1 MEANAEMNLTNKK
14 LKKFNKI
21 YPWFDAISSDLLFF
35 IAIDTLFFTIVK
47 GFNPAQIAMLTTI
60 SSLITI
66 IMQVPL
72 VNLIKILG
80 NTKSVRVGTFVLLIS
95 ACLITF
101 SPSYIG
107 VAIGRILY
115 ELSFIFIRMVAIS
128 LKNNLIYQN
137 RADDYKKMLNKG
149 YTIYAAIT
157 LIIALI
163 SGPIFNINNYLPMYL
178 CIIFCVIGFIMSF
191 KMFDIS
197 ETHKIESDEEEQ
209 RESKKAKISNIIIF
223 ILISYTLVY
232 GLIINGQG
240 NSKLLIQYDLAE
252 NFAVTAVAMYLSIIV
267 VVSRVARLFANL
279 IFEKVYNK
287 FLKKFHMFIAVML
300 VLAFVLVV
308 CGHFIVKPLILKFIV
323 MAAGFCII
331 LMIRDPFRIFIQD
344 LALSN
349 TKHSEQQAVFAY
361 MELGRKIGTAGISIL
376 ITAMLTKLSLIYV
389 IILMLTLAVA
399 HYFVARKLYK
409 LIK

>member
-1 MEANAEMNLTNKK
+1 
-14 LKKFNKI
+14 
-21 YPWFDAISSDLLFF
+21 
-35 IAIDTLFFTIVK
+35 
-47 GFNPAQIAMLTTI
+47 MLTTI

-66 IMQVPL
+66 IMQIPL
-72 VNLIKILG
+72 VNLIKRLG
-80 NTKSVRVGTFVLLIS
+80 NTKSIRFGTFILLIS

-115 ELSFIFIRMVAIS
+115 ELSFIFERMVSIS

-137 RADDYKKMLNKG
+137 KADDYKKMLNKG
-149 YTIYAAIT
+149 YTIYATIT

-178 CIIFCVIGFIMSF
+178 CILFCVIGFIMSF
-191 KMFDIS
+191 EIFDIS
-197 ETHKIESDEEEQ
+197 EEHRIKSDAEEQ
-209 RESKKAKISNIIIF
+209 RESKKAKISTIIIF

-232 GLIINGQG
+232 GIIINGQG
-240 NSKLLIQYDLAE
+240 NSKLLIQYDLTE
-252 NFAVTAVAMYLSIIV
+252 NFEINTVAMYLSIIV
-267 VVSRVARLFANL
+267 VVSRVAKLFANL

-300 VLAFVLVV
+300 IIAFVLVV
-308 CGHFIVKPLILKFIV
+308 CGHFIIEPLLLKFMI

-331 LMIRDPFRIFIQD
+331 LMVRDPFRIFMQD
-344 LALSN
+344 LVLSN
-349 TKHSEQQAVFAY
+349 TKHSEQQAVFVY

-376 ITAMLTKLSLIYV
+376 ITVTLTKLSLIYV
-389 IILMLTLAVA
+389 IVLILILSIA
-399 HYFVARKLYK
+399 HCFVARKLYK

>member
-1 MEANAEMNLTNKK
+1 MEVTEKINVTNKK
-14 LKKFNKI
+14 LKRFNNI
-21 YPWFDAISSDLLFF
+21 YPWFDAISCDLLFF
-35 IAIDTLFFTIVK
+35 MAIDTLFFTIVK

-60 SSLITI
+60 SSIITI

-72 VNLIKILG
+72 VNLIKRLG
-80 NTKSVRVGTFVLLIS
+80 NTKSVRFGTFVLLIS

-101 SPSYIG
+101 SPNYIG
-107 VAIGRILY
+107 VAIGRVLY
-115 ELSFIFIRMVAIS
+115 ELSFIFERMVAIS

-157 LIIALI
+157 LIIAFI

-178 CIIFCVIGFIMSF
+178 CIIVCVIGFIMSF
-191 KMFDIS
+191 EMFDIS
-197 ETHKIESDEEEQ
+197 EIHKLENDEEEQ
-209 RESKKAKISNIIIF
+209 RKSKRSKIPIIIIF

-232 GLIINGQG
+232 GLIINGQA

-252 NFAVTAVAMYLSIIV
+252 NFEVTTVAMYLSMIV
-267 VVSRVARLFANL
+267 VVSRMARLFTNL
-279 IFEKVYNK
+279 IFEKIYNK
-287 FLKKFHMFIAVML
+287 FVKKFHIFIAVML
-300 VLAFVLVV
+300 VLSFALVV
-308 CGHFIVKPLILKFIV
+308 CGHFIVEPLTFKFTI

-331 LMIRDPFRIFIQD
+331 LMVRDPFRIFMQD
-344 LALSN
+344 LVLSN
-349 TKHSEQQAVFAY
+349 TKHSEQQLVFAY

-376 ITAMLTKLSLIYV
+376 ITAMLTKLSLVYV
-389 IILMLTLAVA
+389 IILMLTLAIA
-399 HYFVARKLYK
+399 HCLVARKLYK

>member
-1 MEANAEMNLTNKK
+1 METNAEMNLINKK
-14 LKKFNKI
+14 LKRFNKI
-21 YPWFDAISSDLLFF
+21 YPWFDAISCDLLFF

-47 GFNPAQIAMLTTI
+47 GFNPAQISMLTTI
-60 SSLITI
+60 SALITI
-66 IMQVPL
+66 IMQMPL
-72 VNLIKILG
+72 LNLIKKLG
-80 NTKSVRVGTFVLLIS
+80 NTKSVRFGTFILLIS

-101 SPSYIG
+101 SPNYIG
-107 VAIGRILY
+107 VALGRVLY
-115 ELSFIFIRMVAIS
+115 ELSFIFERMISIS

-137 RADDYKKMLNKG
+137 KAEDYKKMLNKG
-149 YTIYAAIT
+149 YTIYATIT

-163 SGPIFNINNYLPMYL
+163 SGPIFYINNYLPMYL

-191 KMFDIS
+191 EMFDIS
-197 ETHKIESDEEEQ
+197 ETRKIENDEEEQ
-209 RESKKAKISNIIIF
+209 REDKKKKLSIIIIF

-240 NSKLLIQYDLAE
+240 NSKLLIQYDLTE
-252 NFAVTAVAMYLSIIV
+252 NFEVAAVAMYLSIIV
-267 VVSRVARLFANL
+267 VVSRLARLFANL

-287 FLKKFHMFIAVML
+287 FLKRFHIFIAIML
-300 VLAFVLVV
+300 VLAFILVV
-308 CGHFIVKPLILKFIV
+308 CGHFIVKSLILKFMI
-323 MAAGFCII
+323 MAVGFCII
-331 LMIRDPFRIFIQD
+331 LMVRDPFRIFMQD
-344 LALSN
+344 LVLSN
-349 TKHSEQQAVFAY
+349 TKHSEQQVVFVY

-399 HYFVARKLYK
+399 HCFVSIKLYK

>member
-1 MEANAEMNLTNKK
+1 
-14 LKKFNKI
+14 
-21 YPWFDAISSDLLFF
+21 
-35 IAIDTLFFTIVK
+35 
-47 GFNPAQIAMLTTI
+47 
-60 SSLITI
+60 
-66 IMQVPL
+66 MQVPL
-72 VNLIKILG
+72 INLIKRLG
-80 NTKSVRVGTFVLLIS
+80 NTKSIRLGTFVLLIS

-115 ELSFIFIRMVAIS
+115 ELSFIFRNMLTIS

-163 SGPIFNINNYLPMYL
+163 SGPIFNINTFLPMYL

-191 KMFDIS
+191 EMFDIS
-197 ETHKIESDEEEQ
+197 ETHKIESNEKEQ
-209 RESKKAKISNIIIF
+209 IENTKAKISIIIIF

-240 NSKLLIQYDLAE
+240 NSKLLIQYDLTE
-252 NFAVTAVAMYLSIIV
+252 NFEISTVAMYLSIIV
-267 VVSRVARLFANL
+267 VLSRVARLFANL

-287 FLKKFHMFIAVML
+287 FLNKFHMFIAVML
-300 VLAFVLVV
+300 VLAFSLVL
-308 CGHFIVKPLILKFIV
+308 CGHFIIEPLILKFIV

-331 LMIRDPFRIFIQD
+331 LMIRDPFRIFMQD
-344 LALSN
+344 LVLSN
-349 TKHSEQQAVFAY
+349 TKHNEQQVVFAY

-389 IILMLTLAVA
+389 IILMLILAVA
-399 HYFVARKLYK
+399 HCFVARKLYK

>member
-1 MEANAEMNLTNKK
+1 METNSQMNLTNKK
-14 LKKFNKI
+14 LKRFNKI
-21 YPWFDAISSDLLFF
+21 YPWFDAISCDLLFF

-47 GFNPAQIAMLTTI
+47 GFNPAQIAMMTTI
-60 SSLITI
+60 SALITI
-66 IMQVPL
+66 ILQVPL
-72 VNLIKILG
+72 VNLIKRLG
-80 NTKSVRVGTFVLLIS
+80 NTKSVRFGTFILLIS

-101 SPSYIG
+101 SPNYIG
-107 VAIGRILY
+107 VVIGRILY
-115 ELSFIFIRMVAIS
+115 ELSFIFKRMVSIS

-137 RADDYKKMLNKG
+137 KADDYKKMLNKG
-149 YTIYAAIT
+149 YTIYATIT
-157 LIIALI
+157 LIIALV

-178 CIIFCVIGFIMSF
+178 CVIFCVIGFIMSF
-191 KMFDIS
+191 NIFDIS

-209 RESKKAKISNIIIF
+209 RENKNAKISIIIIF

-252 NFAVTAVAMYLSIIV
+252 IFEVTTVAMYLSIIV
-267 VVSRVARLFANL
+267 VVSRLARLFANL

-287 FLKKFHMFIAVML
+287 FLKRFHMFIAVML

-308 CGHFIVKPLILKFIV
+308 CGHFIVEPLILKFMI

-331 LMIRDPFRIFIQD
+331 LMVRDPFRIFMQD
-344 LALSN
+344 LVLSN
-349 TKHSEQQAVFAY
+349 TKRSEQQVVFVY
-361 MELGRKIGTAGISIL
+361 MEFGRKIGTAGISIL
-376 ITAMLTKLSLIYV
+376 ITATLTKLSLIYV
-389 IILMLTLAVA
+389 IVLILTLAVA
-399 HYFVARKLYK
+399 HCFVARNLYK

>member
-1 MEANAEMNLTNKK
+1 MKAHAETNLINKK

-21 YPWFDAISSDLLFF
+21 YPWFDAISCDLLFF
-35 IAIDTLFFTIVK
+35 IAIDTLFFSIVK
-47 GFNPAQIAMLTTI
+47 EFNPAQIAMLTTI
-60 SSLITI
+60 SSIITI

-72 VNLIKILG
+72 INLIKRLG
-80 NTKSVRVGTFVLLIS
+80 NTKSIRLGTFVLLIS

-115 ELSFIFIRMVAIS
+115 ELSFIFRSMVTIS

-163 SGPIFNINNYLPMYL
+163 SGPIFNINTFLPMYL

-191 KMFDIS
+191 EMFDIS
-197 ETHKIESDEEEQ
+197 ETHKIESDEKEQ
-209 RESKKAKISNIIIF
+209 IENTKAKISIIIIF

-240 NSKLLIQYDLAE
+240 NSKLLIQYDLTE
-252 NFAVTAVAMYLSIIV
+252 NFEISTVAMYLSIIV

-287 FLKKFHMFIAVML
+287 FLNKFHMFIAVML
-300 VLAFVLVV
+300 VLAFVLVI
-308 CGHFIVKPLILKFIV
+308 CGHFIVEPLIFKFTV

-331 LMIRDPFRIFIQD
+331 LMIRDPYRIFMND
-344 LALSN
+344 LVLSN
-349 TKHSEQQAVFAY
+349 TKHNEQQVVFAY
-361 MELGRKIGTAGISIL
+361 MELGRKIVTAGISIL

-389 IILMLTLAVA
+389 ILLMLILAVA
-399 HYFVARKLYK
+399 HCFVARKLYK